1 MAQATALTLRG
12 DAGKKTPPELTLS
25 QSLLASCIACAR
37 GALEDTPHYSDA
49 DTWDA
54 WFRYAA
60 HEQDIMCVAPRRV
73 FMYAMSLFCAA
84 ARRHPELVTQAH
96 LDQLDAVQSTAT
108 VRQWWAPLMKDT
120 LQSLRSMPRGA
131 GGEDDAPAQDA
142 APPRLPS
149 DTSDDKVVDTCVK
162 LLELAVT
169 RRILAR
175 DVAHAAP
182 AVPFVWY
189 DSPSPTPL
197 PAGCVHAYIQGTTFA
212 APGGAQQMLPSVR
225 HALYAALCYYNDG
238 TTHPPP
244 TSGKGAEQF
253 MQRLRAFVSAFND
266 PESPVRAQC
275 IAPRTVHMLNHLTR
289 CVLV

>member
-1 MAQATALTLRG
+1 MTLRG
-12 DAGKKTPPELTLS
+12 DAGEETPPELTLS
-25 QSLLASCIACAR
+25 QSLLTSCVACAR

-60 HEQDIMCVAPRRV
+60 DKQNIMCVAPRRV
-73 FMYAMSLFCAA
+73 FMYAMSLFCTA
-84 ARRHPELVTQAH
+84 ARRHPELVTRTH
-96 LDQLDAVQSTAT
+96 LDELRAVQSKATA
-108 VRQWWAPLMKDT
+108 RRWWAPLMEDT
-120 LQSLRSMPRGA
+120 LQSLRSMPRGV
-131 GGEDDAPAQDA
+131 GGEDDARTQDA

-149 DTSDDKVVDTCVK
+149 VTTDDEVVYTCVK

-169 RRILAR
+169 RRLLAR

-197 PAGCVHAYIQGTTFA
+197 PEGCVHAYIQGATFA
-212 APGGAQQMLPSVR
+212 APGGAQQIFSSVR

-238 TTHPPP
+238 TTHFP
-244 TSGKGAEQF
+244 TLAGRDVEQF
-253 MQRLRAFVSAFND
+253 MTKLRGFVTAFSD
-266 PESPVRAQC
+266 PQSLVRAQC
-275 IAPRTVHMLNHLTR
+275 AAPRTVHLLNHLTR
-289 CVLV
+289 CVLA